1 MGSRSRGKV
10 NYNATCDLDRF
21 EKFRNTI
28 MSLAGVKKATRLA
41 AVTIKEMPKMVPC
54 SQCCVYVL
62 QMGLMKNKQF
72 HSDPSLIL

>member
-54 SQCCVYVL
+54 
-62 QMGLMKNKQF
+62 
-72 HSDPSLIL
+72 